1 MEHVGIKL
9 SIPSGV
15 AIVGA
20 SAYNRSFSRLGEY
33 ALD

>member
-15 AIVGA
+15 AIMGA
-20 SAYNRSFSRLGEY
+20 SAHDRSSSRLGEY
-33 ALD
+33 ALA